1 MLESG
6 VENTLN
12 DREMRQVQ
20 ACISYKND
28 YADAGLP
35 GHNTMII
42 IAKLW
47 EQLQALS
54 QAFAIQQMENR
65 GMAQIIAN
73 VTGATPE
80 MVIEMTRAS
89 LTQALEEANANMEN
103 KTDE

>member
-20 ACISYKND
+20 ACIGYKNEYSD
-28 YADAGLP
+28 SGLP
-35 GHNTMII
+35 GHSTMII

-54 QAFAIQQMENR
+54 QAFAIQRIENH
-65 GMAQIIAN
+65 GMVQIIAN
-73 VTGATPE
+73 VTNATPE
-80 MVIEMTRAS
+80 TVIEMTRAS